1 MTDSYNFSYNS
12 TLKNKIKGLLIIINV
27 LTKGETMNKLTKLL
41 FSVISSVAIATSAF
55 AGEFTV
61 SGGVKATYTVLGNTG
76 TTGTNAIG
84 KGLGISNE
92 FSLSAS
98 GELDNGM
105 TWSYAQDIDGATVQD
120 DASLAFGT
128 DFGTF
133 KICVSECGLSTKYAF
148 DNSAYGIGSD
158 NGYGGGAA
166 ATTTMQYGS
175 NISSY
180 NNVQYHAPA
189 DLLPL
194 GMTFK
199 AGMTPGGAGG
209 SANASSHSVNGDVNG
224 EMTQYAVTMAPID
237 GLTLAASY
245 YDFGDMG
252 NADGRQS
259 AEGGS
264 YSAKYSLGQFS
275 IGYGE
280 TLHAPATRMGGAT
293 ATAATQHYENDGY
306 SIGFAVNDNL
316 SISFTEENSIKKNK
330 AKSVT
335 GAVTRTDVEME
346 ITTIDA
352 SYTMGGAT
360 IGISNSEMSNDSYT
374 AGDDTTE
381 TIVAIS
387 LAF

>member
-1 MTDSYNFSYNS
+1 
-12 TLKNKIKGLLIIINV
+12 
-27 LTKGETMNKLTKLL
+27 MNKLTKLL

-76 TTGTNAIG
+76 TTGTNALG

-92 FSLSAS
+92 FSLTAS

-120 DASLAFGT
+120 DAKLAFGT
-128 DFGTF
+128 DYGT
-133 KICVSECGLSTKYAF
+133 ISLCVSECGLSTKYAF

-180 NNVQYHAPA
+180 NNIQYSAPA
-189 DLLPL
+189 DILPL

-209 SANASSHSVNGDVNG
+209 SANASSHAVNGDVTG
-224 EMTQYAVTMAPID
+224 EMKQYAVTMAPID
-237 GLTLAASY
+237 GLTLSASY
-245 YDFGDMG
+245 YDFGEMG
-252 NADGRQS
+252 NKDGRQK

-264 YSAKYSLGQFS
+264 YAANYSLGS
-275 IGYGE
+275 VSVGYGE
-280 TLHAPATRMGGAT
+280 TIHAPAQRISGSAGT
-293 ATAATQHYENDGY
+293 AQTQHYENQAY

-316 SISFTEENSIKKNK
+316 SLSYSEETSEIFRK
-330 AKSVT
+330 AKAALSNT
-335 GAVTRTDVEME
+335 ATRTDVEME
-346 ITTIDA
+346 MTTIDL

-360 IGISNSEMSNDSYT
+360 LGISNSETSNDSYT
-374 AGDDTTE
+374 TGDDTTE
-381 TIVAIS
+381 TIVALS

>member
-1 MTDSYNFSYNS
+1 
-12 TLKNKIKGLLIIINV
+12 
-27 LTKGETMNKLTKLL
+27 MNKLTKLL

-92 FSLSAS
+92 FSLTAS

-128 DFGTF
+128 DYGTV
-133 KICVSECGLSTKYAF
+133 KLCVSECGLSTKYAF
-148 DNSAYGIGSD
+148 DNSAYGVGSD

-166 ATTTMQYGS
+166 ATSTMQYGS
-175 NISSY
+175 NISAY
-180 NNVQYHAPA
+180 NNIQYHAPA
-189 DLLPL
+189 DVLPL

-209 SANASSHSVNGDVNG
+209 SANASVHSVNGDVTG
-224 EMTQYAVTMAPID
+224 EMKQYAVTMAPID
-237 GLTLAASY
+237 GLTLSASY
-245 YDFGDMG
+245 YDFGEMG
-252 NADGRQS
+252 NKDGRQKQ
-259 AEGGS
+259 EGGS
-264 YSAKYSLGQFS
+264 YAANYSIGQVS

-280 TLHAPATRMGGAT
+280 TLHAPAERMNAGT
-293 ATAATQHYENDGY
+293 KSAAKVQHYENDAY

-316 SISFTEENSIKKNK
+316 SVSFTEETSTKKNK
-330 AKSVT
+330 AQSVT

-346 ITTIDA
+346 ITTIDL

-360 IGISNSEMSNDSYT
+360 LGISNSEMSNDSYT
-374 AGDDTTE
+374 SGDDTTE
-381 TIVAIS
+381 TIVAIT

>member
-1 MTDSYNFSYNS
+1 
-12 TLKNKIKGLLIIINV
+12 
-27 LTKGETMNKLTKLL
+27 MNKLTKLL

-61 SGGVKATYTVLGNTG
+61 SGSAKATYTVLGNTG
-76 TTGTNAIG
+76 TTGTHAIG

-92 FSLSAS
+92 FTLSAS

-120 DASLAFGT
+120 DAKIAIGT
-128 DFGTF
+128 DYGTVS
-133 KICVSECGLSTKYAF
+133 ICVSECGLSTKYGF
-148 DNSAYGIGSD
+148 DNSAYGVGSD

-175 NISSY
+175 NISTY
-180 NNVQYHAPA
+180 NNIQYSAPA

-209 SANASSHSVNGDVNG
+209 SANASSHSVNGDVTG
-224 EMTQYAVTMAPID
+224 EMKQYAVTMAPID
-237 GLTLAASY
+237 GLTLSASY
-245 YDFGDMG
+245 YDFGEMG
-252 NADGRQS
+252 NKDGRQKQ
-259 AEGGS
+259 EGGS
-264 YSAKYSLGQFS
+264 YSANYSIGQVS

-280 TLHAPATRMGGAT
+280 TLHAPAERMNAGT
-293 ATAATQHYENDGY
+293 KSAAKVQHYENDAY

-316 SISFTEENSIKKNK
+316 SISYTEENSEKKNK
-330 AKSVT
+330 AT
-335 GAVTRTDVEME
+335 GTTNTVTRTDVEME
-346 ITTIDA
+346 ITTIDV

-360 IGISNSEMSNDSYT
+360 IGISNSEHSNDSYT

-381 TIVAIS
+381 TIVALS

>member
-1 MTDSYNFSYNS
+1 
-12 TLKNKIKGLLIIINV
+12 
-27 LTKGETMNKLTKLL
+27 MNKLTKLL

-128 DFGTF
+128 DFGTV
-133 KICVSECGLSTKYAF
+133 KLCVSECGLSTKYAF
-148 DNSAYGIGSD
+148 DNSAYGVGSD

-166 ATTTMQYGS
+166 AGTTMQYGS
-175 NISSY
+175 NISAY
-180 NNVQYHAPA
+180 NNIQYHAPA

-199 AGMTPGGAGG
+199 AGLTPGGAGG
-209 SANASSHSVNGDVNG
+209 SANASSHSVNGDVTG
-224 EMTQYAVTMAPID
+224 EMKQYAITMAPID
-237 GLTLAASY
+237 GLTLSASY
-245 YDFGDMG
+245 YDFGEMG
-252 NADGRQS
+252 NKDGRQKQ
-259 AEGGS
+259 EGGS
-264 YSAKYSLGQFS
+264 YSANYSIGQVS

-280 TLHAPATRMGGAT
+280 TLHAPAERMNAGT
-293 ATAATQHYENDGY
+293 KSAAKVQHYENDAY

-316 SISFTEENSIKKNK
+316 SVSFTEENSEKKNK
-330 AKSVT
+330 AT
-335 GAVTRTDVEME
+335 GPTNTVTRTNVEME
-346 ITTIDA
+346 ITTIDI
-352 SYTMGGAT
+352 SYTVGGAT
-360 IGISNSEMSNDSYT
+360 LGISNSEMSNDSYT

-381 TIVAIS
+381 TIVALS

>member
-1 MTDSYNFSYNS
+1 
-12 TLKNKIKGLLIIINV
+12 
-27 LTKGETMNKLTKLL
+27 MNKLTKLL

-61 SGGVKATYTVLGNTG
+61 SGSAKATYTILGNTG
-76 TTGTNAIG
+76 TDGTHAIG
-84 KGLGISNE
+84 KGIGISNE
-92 FSLSAS
+92 FTLSAS

-120 DASLAFGT
+120 DASIAFGT
-128 DFGTF
+128 DYGTV

-148 DNSAYGIGSD
+148 DNSAYGVGSD
-158 NGYGGGAA
+158 NGYGGGKADN
-166 ATTTMQYGS
+166 TMTYGS

-199 AGMTPGGAGG
+199 AGITPGGAGG
-209 SANASSHSVNGDVNG
+209 SANASVHSANGDVTG
-224 EMTQYAVTMAPID
+224 DMQQYAVTMAPID
-237 GLTLAASY
+237 GLTLSASY
-245 YDFGDMG
+245 YDFGEMG
-252 NADGRQS
+252 NKDGRQS
-259 AEGGS
+259 QEGGS
-264 YSAKYSLGQFS
+264 YAANYSIGQVS
-275 IGYGE
+275 VGYGE

-293 ATAATQHYENDGY
+293 ATAALQHYENEAY

-316 SISFTEENSIKKNK
+316 SISFTEETSTQKNK

-346 ITTIDA
+346 ITTIDL
-352 SYTMGGAT
+352 SYTVGGAT
-360 IGISNSEMSNDSYT
+360 LGVSNSEHSNDSYT
-374 AGDDTTE
+374 TGDDTTE

>member
-1 MTDSYNFSYNS
+1 
-12 TLKNKIKGLLIIINV
+12 
-27 LTKGETMNKLTKLL
+27 MNKLTKLL

-61 SGGVKATYTVLGNTG
+61 SGSAKATYTVLGNTG
-76 TTGTNAIG
+76 TAGTHAIG

-92 FSLSAS
+92 FTLSAS

-105 TWSYAQDIDGATVQD
+105 TWSYAQDIDNATVQD
-120 DASLAFGT
+120 DAKIAFGT
-128 DFGTF
+128 DYGTVS
-133 KICVSECGLSTKYAF
+133 ICVSECGLSTKYAF
-148 DNSAYGIGSD
+148 DNSAYGVGSD

-166 ATTTMQYGS
+166 KGTVMQYGK
-175 NISSY
+175 NINSY
-180 NNVQYHAPA
+180 NNIQYSAPA

-209 SANASSHSVNGDVNG
+209 SANASSHSVNGDVTG
-224 EMTQYAVTMAPID
+224 EMKQYAVTMAPID
-237 GLTLAASY
+237 GLTLSASY
-245 YDFGDMG
+245 YDFGEMG
-252 NADGRQS
+252 NKDGRQKQ
-259 AEGGS
+259 EGGS
-264 YSAKYSLGQFS
+264 YSANYSIGQVS

-280 TLHAPATRMGGAT
+280 TLHAPAERMNAGT
-293 ATAATQHYENDGY
+293 KSAAKVQHYENDAY

-316 SISFTEENSIKKNK
+316 SISYTEENSEKKNK
-330 AKSVT
+330 AT
-335 GAVTRTDVEME
+335 GTTNTVTRTDVEME
-346 ITTIDA
+346 ITTIDV

-360 IGISNSEMSNDSYT
+360 IGISNSEHSNDSYT

-381 TIVAIS
+381 TIVALS

>member
-1 MTDSYNFSYNS
+1 
-12 TLKNKIKGLLIIINV
+12 
-27 LTKGETMNKLTKLL
+27 MNKLTKLL

-76 TTGTNAIG
+76 TSGTNAIG

-128 DFGTF
+128 DYGTI

-148 DNSAYGIGSD
+148 DNSAYGVGSD

-175 NISSY
+175 NISAY

-199 AGMTPGGAGG
+199 AGLTPGGAGG
-209 SANASSHSVNGDVNG
+209 SANASSHSVNGDVTG
-224 EMTQYAVTMAPID
+224 EMKQYAITMAPID
-237 GLTLAASY
+237 GLTLSASY
-245 YDFGDMG
+245 YDFGEMG
-252 NADGRQS
+252 NKDGRQKQ
-259 AEGGS
+259 EGGS
-264 YSAKYSLGQFS
+264 YAANYSIGQVS

-280 TLHAPATRMGGAT
+280 TLHAPAERMNAGT
-293 ATAATQHYENDGY
+293 KSAAKVQHYENDAY

-316 SISFTEENSIKKNK
+316 SISYTEENSEKKNK
-330 AKSVT
+330 AT
-335 GAVTRTDVEME
+335 GTTNTVTRSDVEME
-346 ITTIDA
+346 ITTIDL
-352 SYTMGGAT
+352 SYTVGGAT
-360 IGISNSEMSNDSYT
+360 LGISNSEMSNDSYT

-381 TIVAIS
+381 TIVALS

>member
-1 MTDSYNFSYNS
+1 
-12 TLKNKIKGLLIIINV
+12 
-27 LTKGETMNKLTKLL
+27 MNKLTKLL

-105 TWSYAQDIDGATVQD
+105 TWSYAQDIDNATVQD
-120 DASLAFGT
+120 DASLTFGT
-128 DFGTF
+128 DYGTV

-148 DNSAYGIGSD
+148 DNSAYGVGSD

-175 NISSY
+175 NISAY
-180 NNVQYHAPA
+180 NNIQYHAPA

-199 AGMTPGGAGG
+199 AGLTPGGAGG
-209 SANASSHSVNGDVNG
+209 SANASSHSVNGDVTG
-224 EMTQYAVTMAPID
+224 EMKQYAITMAPID
-237 GLTLAASY
+237 GLTLSASY
-245 YDFGDMG
+245 YDFGEMG
-252 NADGRQS
+252 NKDGRQKQ
-259 AEGGS
+259 EGGS
-264 YSAKYSLGQFS
+264 YSANYSIGQIS
-275 IGYGE
+275 VGYGE
-280 TLHAPATRMGGAT
+280 TLHAPAERMNAGT
-293 ATAATQHYENDGY
+293 KSAAKVQHYENDAY

-316 SISFTEENSIKKNK
+316 SISYTEENSEKKNK
-330 AKSVT
+330 AT
-335 GAVTRTDVEME
+335 GTTNTVTRSDVEME
-346 ITTIDA
+346 ITTIDL
-352 SYTMGGAT
+352 SYTVGGAT
-360 IGISNSEMSNDSYT
+360 LGISNSEMSNDSYT

-381 TIVAIS
+381 TIVALS